1 MLEKITKIIQDYKQD
16 ENLEITADTTFSDL
30 ALDSLDTV
38 EIVMN
43 LEEQFGVTID
53 MDEEIKTVGDL
64 IRVIEK
70 K

>member
-16 ENLEITADTTFSDL
+16 ENLEITEDTTFSDL

-64 IRVIEK
+64 IRVMGK